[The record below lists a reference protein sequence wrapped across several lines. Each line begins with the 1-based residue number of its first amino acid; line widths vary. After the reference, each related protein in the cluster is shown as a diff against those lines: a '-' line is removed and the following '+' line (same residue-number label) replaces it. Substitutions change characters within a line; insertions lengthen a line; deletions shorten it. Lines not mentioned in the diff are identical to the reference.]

1 MTTPPNPP
9 PYGPPPGGNPPGYPP
24 SQPQGFPA
32 QPGQPGYPPPAQ
44 PGYQQPGYPPPY
56 QPQPGGPTGQ
66 PGGYP
71 GQPGGYPGQQPGGY
85 PGQPGSAEFPAH
97 PGYPGQPGS
106 AEFPAQPGYPGQPG
120 FQQPPQYP
128 GQPGFPPGQ
137 SDFPPP
143 PQQKTSTGAKVLI
156 ALVALGIVGVVVAGL
171 IASKDSP
178 GGAEAGDCIKVN
190 SVSVSKADVDKIDCN
205 SPEAAFK
212 VAVNLD
218 SSTKACPTGDYAEY
232 RDSGGR
238 RSDGFKLCLTLN
250 AKDGDC
256 FKQEGTI
263 VAGKTTKVT
272 CGSSATHKVS
282 KVADTADEN
291 QCKSGDTVF
300 VYSQP
305 ATTICMTKSK

>member
-9 PYGPPPGGNPPGYPP
+9 YGPPPGNQPGGYPPGGYPASGNPPGANPPGGYPPGANPPGGYPAGGNPPGYPP

-32 QPGQPGYPPPAQ
+32 QPGQPGYPPPYQPQ
-44 PGYQQPGYPPPY
+44 PGSQPPPFQGQPGAYPPPY
-56 QPQPGGPTGQ
+56 QPNQ
-66 PGGYP
+66 
-71 GQPGGYPGQQPGGY
+71 
-85 PGQPGSAEFPAH
+85 GQPGSGA
-97 PGYPGQPGS
+97 
-106 AEFPAQPGYPGQPG
+106 FPAQSGGYP
-120 FQQPPQYP
+120 PPP
-128 GQPGFPPGQ
+128 PGFPPGQ
-137 SDFPPP
+137 SEFPAPP
-143 PQQKTSTGAKVLI
+143 EQKTSKGAKILI

-178 GGAEAGDCIKVN
+178 GSADAGDCIKVN
-190 SVSVSKADVDKIDCN
+190 SVSVSKADVDKIDCS

-238 RSDGFKLCLTLN
+238 RSDGFKLCLVLN
-250 AKDGDC
+250 AKSGDC

-263 VAGKTTKVT
+263 VAAKTTKVT
-272 CGSSATHKVS
+272 CGSSATHKVT
-282 KVADTADEN
+282 KVANTADEN
-291 QCKSGDTVF
+291 QCESGDTVY

-305 ATTICMTKSK
+305 ATTICMSETK

>member
-9 PYGPPPGGNPPGYPP
+9 PHGPPPGGNPPGYPP

-32 QPGQPGYPPPAQ
+32 QPGQPGYPPPPAQ

-56 QPQPGGPTGQ
+56 QPQPGPGGFPGQ
-66 PGGYP
+66 PQPGAYP
-71 GQPGGYPGQQPGGY
+71 GQPGQPQPG
-85 PGQPGSAEFPAH
+85 
-97 PGYPGQPGS
+97 
-106 AEFPAQPGYPGQPG
+106 
-120 FQQPPQYP
+120 QYP
-128 GQPGFPPGQ
+128 GQPGFGPPQHPGQ
-137 SDFPPP
+137 AQFPPP
-143 PQQKTSTGAKVLI
+143 PEQKTSTGAKVLI
-156 ALVALGIVGVVVAGL
+156 AVVALGIVGVVVAGL

-190 SVSVSKADVDKIDCN
+190 SVSVSDADVEKIDCG

-218 SSTKACPTGDYAEY
+218 SSTKACPTGDYSEY

-272 CGSSATHKVS
+272 CGSSATHKVT
-282 KVADTADEN
+282 KVSGAADEN
-291 QCKSGDTVF
+291 QCESGDIVY

-305 ATTICMTKSK
+305 ATTICMTETK